1 MCVCSLVFIVGGCVS
16 VLPRRVLPKG
26 ECCCWGEAH
35 AMLWGPHCVWAQSIG
50 HRIWSPIGS
59 DWDHICV
66 SVCVSVWVHV
76 QSEEDCRHSCVS
88 CVVCV
93 VGLKRLGVQDIF
105 ELPPGGGLEGPGWE
119 GRHLDLAEECE
130 EEHCL
135 SCCAFTAFLSPGRC
149 LLLAV
154 LLRPDILSLPFLDL
168 PLPFLVHPLPFLDL
182 SLPFFGLPLPF
193 LDLSLTVLHLPLPF
207 LDHSLPFL
215 DLSLPFFGLPLPFL
229 DLSLTFL
236 HLPLPFLDHSLPFL
250 GLSLPFLDLPLPFL
264 DLSLPFLDLPLPFI
278 RYLQL
283 AREHPP
289 PYRPRSGI
297 IKAHLFKLLYTALAA
312 DGRWA
317 LKNSETFTSRL
328 SGP

>member
-1 MCVCSLVFIVGGCVS
+1 
-16 VLPRRVLPKG
+16 
-26 ECCCWGEAH
+26 
-35 AMLWGPHCVWAQSIG
+35 MLWGPHCVWAQSIG

-215 DLSLPFFGLPLPFL
+215 
-229 DLSLTFL
+229 
-236 HLPLPFLDHSLPFL
+236 